1 MSTTYH
7 GGAAISRA
15 FVAAAAEGRTALITY
30 LTASYPNRE
39 ASLPL
44 VRALDQGGADIIELG
59 VPFSDP
65 VADGPVIQR
74 ASHAALQTGITP
86 SGCLELAGE
95 IRSAGIRQ
103 PLVLMG
109 YTNPILAI
117 GPEVYARRCRE
128 NGVDGLIVP
137 DLPPEEAG
145 PLASACQEE
154 NVALILL
161 VAPTTD
167 ASRRAFI
174 ASRTQGFL
182 YLVSRLGTTGGGTL
196 PLEALRA
203 QIAALRPVAR
213 TPIAVGFGVST
224 PEQARVVAA
233 TGADGVIVGSAIVE
247 RAAQGPQILQD
258 YVASLSK
265 VLSGVARSTT
275 AE

>member
-7 GGAAISRA
+7 GRPAIGRA
-15 FVAAAAEGRTALITY
+15 FATAAAEGRTALITY
-30 LTASYPNRE
+30 LTAGYPSRE
-39 ASLPL
+39 ATLPL
-44 VRALDQGGADIIELG
+44 VRAVAQGGADIIELG

-74 ASHAALQTGITP
+74 ASQAALQAGMTP
-86 SGCLELAGE
+86 SGCLDLAGE
-95 IRSAGIRQ
+95 IRSAGIQQ

-117 GPEVYARRCRE
+117 GPETYARRCRE
-128 NGVDGLIVP
+128 SSVDGLIVP

-145 PLASACQEE
+145 RLASACQEE

-161 VAPTTD
+161 IAPTTD
-167 ASRRAFI
+167 AARRAFI
-174 ASRTQGFL
+174 AARTQGFL
-182 YLVSRLGTTGGGTL
+182 YLVSRLGITGGGTL
-196 PLEALRA
+196 PLEELRA

-224 PEQARVVAA
+224 PEQARAVAA

-247 RAAQGPQILQD
+247 RAAQGPQALHD
-258 YVASLSK
+258 YVASLSQT
-265 VLSGVARSTT
+265 LRGVAHPTGSR
-275 AE
+275 

>member
-1 MSTTYH
+1 MSTICH
-7 GGAAISRA
+7 GGAAIGRA
-15 FVAAAAEGRTALITY
+15 FAAAAADGRTALITY
-30 LTASYPNRE
+30 LTAGYPDRN
-39 ASLPL
+39 ATLPL
-44 VRALDQGGADIIELG
+44 VRALVQGGADIIELG

-74 ASHAALQTGITP
+74 ASHTALQRGMTTA
-86 SGCLELAGE
+86 GCLDLAGE

-117 GPEVYARRCRE
+117 GPDAYARRCHQ

-145 PLASACQEE
+145 LLASACQEH

-167 ASRRAFI
+167 APRRALI
-174 ASRTQGFL
+174 AARTQGFL

-196 PLEALRA
+196 PLDELRA
-203 QIAALRPVAR
+203 QIAALRPVAQ

-224 PEQARVVAA
+224 PAQARSVAA

-247 RAAQGPQILQD
+247 RAAQGPEVLQQ
-258 YVASLSK
+258 YVACLSQA
-265 VLSGVARSTT
+265 VDGGAQPASSG
-275 AE
+275 